1 MVGCKDYV
9 HAQMGRKG
17 NEQRRIF
24 RQIVRKTSR
33 ILDNFYFFQP
43 WVRRYAQLGDT
54 EIHWGGH
61 VCAQNFKSA
70 TKEKGHTVICI

>member
-24 RQIVRKTSR
+24 RQIVKKTSR
-33 ILDNFYFFQP
+33 ILDNFNFFQP
-43 WVRRYAQLGDT
+43 WWV
-54 EIHWGGH
+54 GGP
-61 VCAQNFKSA
+61 
-70 TKEKGHTVICI
+70 TVIIGLVSVQVELKLDLSTGT

>member
-43 WVRRYAQLGDT
+43 CPPPPPT
-54 EIHWGGH
+54 P
-61 VCAQNFKSA
+61 NFSA
-70 TKEKGHTVICI
+70 TSIHARKLKLCTDTH